1 MFFYWSKSLGMTLYG
16 CTFKSMLCILTYI
29 SIRNCHQR
37 KCNSVLQKKKW
48 CIKTQDLK
56 IHFSVCRFIFISL
69 SLSFSL
75 ALALSLS
82 LLFCFRDEVFL
93 CSPGW
98 LRTCCVSQVC
108 LRLVGYPVSVI
119 AMLCLFC
126 SFFFFRQSL
135 INHYR
140 SCPGALIMPLSPKC
154 PPVILP
160 LSDQFLDV
168 LAHGITLKGPWFLF
182 VLWILFFS
190 LS

>member
-1 MFFYWSKSLGMTLYG
+1 MGALLNLCCAFLLIFPLGIVIKGNAIVCYRKKNDASKHRIL
-16 CTFKSMLCILTYI
+16 KS
-29 SIRNCHQR
+29 
-37 KCNSVLQKKKW
+37 
-48 CIKTQDLK
+48 
-56 IHFSVCRFIFISL
+56 ISL
-69 SLSFSL
+69 SVGSSLSLCLCLSL
-75 ALALSLS
+75 LLLLSLS

-119 AMLCLFC
+119 AMLSLFC

>member
-1 MFFYWSKSLGMTLYG
+1 MSFYWSKSLGMTLYG

-37 KCNSVLQKKKW
+37 KCNSVLQKKNDASKHR
-48 CIKTQDLK
+48 ILK
-56 IHFSVCRFIFISL
+56 SISL
-69 SLSFSL
+69 SVGSSLSLCLCLSL
-75 ALALSLS
+75 LLLLSLS
-82 LLFCFRDEVFL
+82 LFCFRDEVFL

-119 AMLCLFC
+119 AMLSLFC